1 MVVVVACE
9 RDIPAWLDLTV
20 EVEPLFGPMIDDPGF
35 HRALRRNIVRGT
47 AFCVRAAG
55 GMPGAPLM
63 GGLLFS
69 PHPPQYTI
77 GWLAVVREWQ
87 RRGVGRMLVEYT
99 LALAIRPAEVSV
111 TTFGPGVEGG
121 KAARA
126 FYAQL
131 GFVPDEDTPLGTGP
145 DGRLRQVY
153 RLVLRQGTASFRP
166 G

>member
-1 MVVVVACE
+1 MIVVVACE

-35 HRALRRNIVRGT
+35 HRALRRNVVRGT
-47 AFCVRAAG
+47 AFCARAFG

-77 GWLAVVREWQ
+77 GWLAVAREW
-87 RRGVGRMLVEYT
+87 RRYGVGRLLVEH
-99 LALAIRPAEVSV
+99 ALGLVSRPAEISV

-121 KAARA
+121 EGARA
-126 FYAQL
+126 FYARL
-131 GFVPDEDTPLGTGP
+131 GFAPDEDVLLGSGP

-153 RLVLRQGTASFRP
+153 RLVLR
-166 G
+166 